1 MNPQMRYGD
10 VALGVESALPAAPR
24 PRRGGVQDFIV
35 RLMAALMRW
44 A

>member
-1 MNPQMRYGD
+1 MKPRMRYGE

-24 PRRGGVQDFIV
+24 PRRGRVQAFIN